1 MSRVSKRYAKA
12 LFSLA
17 IDEKKLDAVAD
28 DFVSINNLVASNPDF
43 VRFISN
49 PLITSAKQLEIVK
62 SLFSNKIK
70 DLTLNFLYL
79 LSEKKRLNL
88 LPEILQKF
96 DELILVHRNQV
107 RADLISA
114 EALDR
119 NQLKLIQ
126 ANIEQITKKSV
137 LLNTHQDK
145 SLIGG
150 FTVKIEDI
158 IIDNSI
164 RYQLSKLKE
173 KLIS

>member
-17 IDEKKLDAVAD
+17 IEEKKLDSVAD
-28 DFVSINNLVASNPDF
+28 DLNVINDLTKSNQDF
-43 VRFISN
+43 VGFISN
-49 PLITSAKQLEIVK
+49 PLITSGKQLEVVK
-62 SLFSNKIK
+62 SLFSNKLN
-70 DLTLNFLYL
+70 DLTLNFLCL
-79 LSEKKRLNL
+79 LSEKRRLNL

-96 DELILVHRNQV
+96 DVLILVYRNQV
-107 RADLISA
+107 RADIISA
-114 EALDR
+114 DTLDKE
-119 NQLKLIQ
+119 QLKQIQ
-126 ANIEQITKKSV
+126 DNIELLTKKSV
-137 LLNTHQDK
+137 LLNTRQDK
-145 SLIGG
+145 TLIGG

>member
-1 MSRVSKRYAKA
+1 LSRVSIRYAKA

-17 IDEKKLDAVAD
+17 LDNNKLDAVNE
-28 DFVSINNLVASNPDF
+28 DFTSIKKLAESNVEF
-43 VRFISN
+43 QNFISN
-49 PLITSAKQLEIVK
+49 PLISSAKQLEVVK
-62 SLFSNKIK
+62 NLFAGKIE
-70 DLTLNFLYL
+70 DITLDFLYL

-96 DELILVHRNQV
+96 DELILAHRNQV
-107 RADLISA
+107 IAEVISA
-114 EALDR
+114 DVLDDK
-119 NQLKLIQ
+119 QLKSIQ
-126 ANIEQITKKSV
+126 DNIEHMTNKSV
-137 LLNTHQDK
+137 LLNTRQDK

-150 FTVKIEDI
+150 FMVRIEDI